1 MNITLIIQICNVMK
15 KLTQNELLDQKIA
28 LLTSKHKH
36 ELAELKEQ
44 FNLVKEGFTPS
55 NIIQEGIQG
64 VYQTVA
70 NRDHLLSTVL
80 SIVGGYISK
89 KVVVGGS
96 KNPIKNVLGYV
107 LQFVVTNFLSKV
119 GTNETVSKTE

>member
-1 MNITLIIQICNVMK
+1 MK